1 MKQKTRKKTYVEW
14 LSAEDLHNN
23 SMSWLSKLRFSKD
36 EQRFLDN
43 LIKDYTLDLLDSKV
57 FNEVKPTVNS
67 LKDIEEEEEALE
79 EMETI
84 EDEVEELLKKVELH
98 ENQLQIMVDNIDQ
111 LKMEDAY
118 IATHFELSV
127 EVQAY
132 DKKYEA
138 IKAEIFRIIS
148 SVMKKRKQDR
158 LLKP

>member
-67 LKDIEEEEEALE
+67 LKD
-79 EMETI
+79 I